1 MDASRLALAKLCL
14 DAGYLGVLVL
24 VLVGIYSVMRPFSRA
39 LSGELVRTMRDLLQ
53 VLADIRDDIR
63 EDLRSSR
70 ARRKDPPS

>member
-1 MDASRLALAKLCL
+1 MDANRLALAKLCL
-14 DAGYLGVLVL
+14 DGGYVVVLLAVLSGV
-24 VLVGIYSVMRPFSRA
+24 YSILRPFSRA
-39 LSGELVRTMRDLLQ
+39 LSGELVRSVRELLH